1 MNPCLF
7 QSPAGAASTFEPF
20 RIPVLATLY
29 TAPSR
34 SFGVRLVHR
43 EWSYGL
49 SWVSPFRL
57 CLPSP
62 CALIIAEGRLLV
74 KGFSEVSENFL
85 SSPRYLTLWGGTAR
99 AVFQAPDQISGD
111 GRQSLEI
118 LGRSPTARLVLR
130 HYGVPLLG
138 YDGRPSE
145 GLGFASP
152 PDSVILSHYRV
163 KVNPFLRFF
172 LKKFFFHTLLC

>member
-49 SWVSPFRL
+49 SWVSPA
-57 CLPSP
+57 S
-62 CALIIAEGRLLV
+62 
-74 KGFSEVSENFL
+74 GFAF
-85 SSPRYLTLWGGTAR
+85 PH
-99 AVFQAPDQISGD
+99 P
-111 GRQSLEI
+111 
-118 LGRSPTARLVLR
+118 
-130 HYGVPLLG
+130 VPLLQQIVICLSRG
-138 YDGRPSE
+138 FRNFVPQFLGLSPFPCGFGRPR
-145 GLGFASP
+145 ASTLVEP
-152 PDSVILSHYRV
+152 CYP
-163 KVNPFLRFF
+163 PFLGGGAQTLQF
-172 LKKFFFHTLLC
+172 LRLRATASCSLSLTLPIGIIPFRWSYSIILQWDCQGVFEDFL

>member
-49 SWVSPFRL
+49 SWVSPLRL

-62 CALIIAEGRLLV
+62 CALIIADLDPLV
-74 KGFSEVSENFL
+74 KGFLRIFYEILN
-85 SSPRYLTLWGGTAR
+85 
-99 AVFQAPDQISGD
+99 
-111 GRQSLEI
+111 SL
-118 LGRSPTARLVLR
+118 LGRSPTARLVLC
-130 HYGVPLLG
+130 HFGVPLLG
-138 YDGRPSE
+138 YGGRPLE

-152 PDSVILSHYRV
+152 PDTVILSHYRADWNCLSG
-163 KVNPFLRFF
+163 KVLHHF
-172 LKKFFFHTLLC
+172 